1 MWICIFSFPEDPR
14 VLPNGHNDD
23 LTLLTGAPT
32 HPRSLSEFDAAQVVL
47 ASGVSA
53 AQLQPG
59 VTAHLQLPGIPA
71 HLINPAHLRLP
82 SDVPAQLQPDVDPA
96 QLQLSSSTQVQSGA
110 SDQMQPN
117 SSTQVEPPW
126 DISAQVQPA
135 NTSPQVPDAP
145 AAKVIPVSPRLHSPA
160 ALPHMK
166 PAATTSAAAVAG
178 NAFKGYYELER
189 APAEYS
195 QAWATPS
202 ASSTK
207 SLSSISSRDSLLQL
221 PSREQQNAF
230 KLRLVCIINLF

>member
-14 VLPNGHNDD
+14 VLPNGHNDVD

-32 HPRSLSEFDAAQVVL
+32 HPRSLSELDAAQVVL

-82 SDVPAQLQPDVDPA
+82 SDVPAQPDVNPA

-117 SSTQVEPPW
+117 SSIQVEPW

-135 NTSPQVPDAP
+135 DTSPQAPDAP

-166 PAATTSAAAVAG
+166 PAAAAAGYAS
-178 NAFKGYYELER
+178 KGYHELER
-189 APAEYS
+189 APAEHS
-195 QAWATPS
+195 RAWATPS
-202 ASSTK
+202 VSSTK
-207 SLSSISSRDSLLQL
+207 SLSSISSRDSLLHL